1 MFFLFQGALFQVTA
15 SSILGCVSFLVKSDG
30 CGVNFYLW
38 IEFFSG
44 PPSYSPRVG
53 EGSSVSSV
61 EFGTPK
67 KTPGCLLPLL
77 VEVMGF
83 KQVQLK
89 GIFLLKCSQS
99 YPVTLQVQFFAISRS
114 IFLGGFSQQSV
125 YAMKSLGF

>member
-1 MFFLFQGALFQVTA
+1 M
-15 SSILGCVSFLVKSDG
+15 SS
-30 CGVNFYLW
+30 NFYLW
-38 IEFFSG
+38 KTLDRVFLRSSQFSPG
-44 PPSYSPRVG
+44 VG
-53 EGSSVSSV
+53 DGSVSSLSL
-61 EFGTPK
+61 GPK

-99 YPVTLQVQFFAISRS
+99 YPVTLKVQFFAISRS